1 MTSIER
7 TFSNDIR
14 LISTTDLRG
23 NIVYANPEFCEVAGY
38 TAEELIGQ
46 PHSMVRHPDMP
57 PAAFA
62 DLWTHLKHDKPW
74 MGMVKNSCKSNG
86 QRQEHYW
93 VQAYV
98 MPLFDH
104 TGTKIGY
111 QSVRIRPTD
120 KQIALAEKKYAII
133 NKKPD
138 IKISSFSLA
147 TKATLVTAFLA
158 LLLVITHFL
167 SMPALLKH
175 TLITGLAVAI
185 VGGVAWLTAPF
196 KRITDQAS
204 KIYDN
209 PLAQLVM
216 TDEMNEVGATELSF
230 LMMQA
235 RIRTVV
241 GRVEDSINTLV
252 EVIQET
258 NESIAQTT
266 AGIDQQNMESDML
279 ATAANEMSATA
290 HDVASNTSQTSEST
304 RITAA
309 LAQKGKLKVDEM
321 ISGIQLLVQE
331 VKEASSAAMALEKE
345 AISIENVV
353 NIINSIADQ
362 TNLLA
367 LNAAIEAARAGEQG
381 RGFSVV
387 ADEVRVLA
395 QRTQQSTSEIRTTI
409 DSIQKQVDKTAQAM
423 ERCHQHAEVNI
434 QHATQAGEAFTEA
447 TLAMVNITDRSIQV
461 AAASEEQ
468 SAVSEE
474 VSRNIHNIKD
484 ISAANKEAADRT
496 TAASKD
502 LNDLILELKATV
514 KAF

>member
-1 MTSIER
+1 MNSIER
-7 TFSNDIR
+7 KFSNDIR

-38 TAEELIGQ
+38 TAQELIGQ

-74 MGMVKNSCKSNG
+74 MGMVKNSCKSTG
-86 QRQEHYW
+86 QRKEHYW

-104 TGTKIGY
+104 SGTKIGY
-111 QSVRIRPTD
+111 QSVRTRPTD
-120 KQIALAEKKYAII
+120 KQIARAEKIYAAIK
-133 NKKPD
+133 KKPD
-138 IKISSFSLA
+138 IKITTSSLA
-147 TKATLVTAFLA
+147 TKVTLITGLLS

-167 SMPALLKH
+167 PMPALLQH
-175 TLITGLAVAI
+175 SMIIGIAVILTGS
-185 VGGVAWLTAPF
+185 VAWFIAPV
-196 KRITDQAS
+196 KRITGYAN

-209 PLAQLVM
+209 PLAQWVM
-216 TDEMNEVGATELSF
+216 TDEMNEVGATELSL

-235 RIRTVV
+235 RLRTII
-241 GRVEDSINTLV
+241 GRVEDSINTLA
-252 EVIQET
+252 EVMQDT

-266 AGIDQQNMESDML
+266 AGIEQQNLESDML

-290 HDVASNTSQTSEST
+290 HEVASNTSQTSEST

-309 LAQKGKLKVDEM
+309 LAQKGKHKVDEM

-353 NIINSIADQ
+353 NIINGIADQ

-395 QRTQQSTSEIRTTI
+395 QRTQQSTSEIRSTI
-409 DSIQKQVDKTAQAM
+409 DSIQTQVDKTAQAM
-423 ERCHQHAEVNI
+423 ERCHQHAQVNI
-434 QHATQAGEAFTEA
+434 EHAQQAGEAFAETNQ
-447 TLAMVNITDRSIQV
+447 AMMDITDRSIQV

-474 VSRNIHNIKD
+474 VSRNIHNIRD
-484 ISAANKEAADRT
+484 ISTANKEAADRT

-502 LNDLILELKATV
+502 LNSLILELKATV